1 MDKNASIMMQLRRNT
16 VALISLAVAITSLGY
31 NTWRNEASESNR
43 NQRLVSIEILLMLGD
58 LQRLTLD
65 RHHGENIDGEA
76 ILREAWAKVLTI
88 RDLSKVAAGFVPD
101 SASAL
106 YDVWS
111 ADYKHLGK
119 DREARDRIIAAL
131 ETVRSDVHE
140 VLLSLD

>member
-1 MDKNASIMMQLRRNT
+1 MNKNSSIKEQFRRNT

-65 RHHGENIDGEA
+65 RHHGENIDGDA

-88 RDLSKVAAGFVPD
+88 RDLSQVAAGSVPE
-101 SASAL
+101 SATSL
-106 YDVWS
+106 FEVWS
-111 ADYKHLGK
+111 EDYKNLGEEH
-119 DREARDRIIAAL
+119 EARDRIIDAL

-140 VLLSLD
+140 VLRSLT